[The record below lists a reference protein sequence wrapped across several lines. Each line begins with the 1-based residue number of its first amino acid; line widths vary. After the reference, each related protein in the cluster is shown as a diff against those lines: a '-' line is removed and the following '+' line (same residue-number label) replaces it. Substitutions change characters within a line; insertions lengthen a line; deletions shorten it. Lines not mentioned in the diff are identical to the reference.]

1 MPIYICPRCRYNT
14 KIRTHMTNHFNRK
27 KECKVIYNDMS
38 IEECIKKLE
47 STKKKKEVRINKK
60 KLKIYPSSIV
70 INSAPPPPSSNIFNK
85 KRNEFICPNCN
96 KNFTRSDNLKRHKKI
111 CESTHKTH
119 ENEFKNIYTK
129 SEVEILLENMNSDHL
144 KRDQINQI
152 IIKELRHQINL
163 LMQNQG
169 SNITYNTNIML
180 NAFGQENTNYIDT
193 EFIEKLIKSGPLNSI
208 PLLLQHIHFNKEH
221 NENHNVVIPN
231 KKSTFAKIFNG
242 INWQIS
248 DKKKTIDD
256 MTDKAYAMIN
266 EHYSGDNTYM
276 DDFKDK
282 YDAENTPINKKVQRD
297 TEIMILNN
305 QSNPTNSN
313 LIK

>member
-27 KECKVIYNDMS
+27 KECKVVYNDMS
-38 IEECIKKLE
+38 IEDCIKKLE
-47 STKKKKEVRINKK
+47 STKKKKEVKINKQ
-60 KLKIYPSSIV
+60 KLKILPNPI
-70 INSAPPPPSSNIFNK
+70 ITNNSTPPSSSKIFNK

-96 KNFTRSDNLKRHKKI
+96 KDFTRSDNLKRHQKI
-111 CESTHKTH
+111 CESTAKTH
-119 ENEFKNIYTK
+119 ENEFKNIFTK
-129 SEVEILLENMNSDHL
+129 NEVEILLESMNSDHV

-221 NENHNVVIPN
+221 NENHNIMIPN

-266 EHYSGDNTYM
+266 EHYSGNNSYM
-276 DDFKDK
+276 NDFKDK
-282 YDAENTPINKKVQRD
+282 YDAENPQVNKKVQRD

-305 QSNPTNSN
+305 QSNPINSN
-313 LIK
+313 QIK